1 MASYPPGCP
10 CRTIARR
17 TPRPRRR
24 CSAPGNDGA
33 RRSEP
38 AAAPIG
44 DRVRRWQACNG
55 TMLVPVTWTASTQHA
70 AASPSVTASGRRHG
84 CPGARHGGRVLAV
97 PKLHRVPPRAHDL
110 TGSAYPGQRG
120 LLAWHAA
127 DVDVHVAS
135 PSLGGSV
142 GRGRGSAGSRS
153 SLSGSLHHWD
163 GLASPYSSC
172 HFHHAYGAVWG

>member
-55 TMLVPVTWTASTQHA
+55 TMLVPVTWTASTSTRRRA
-70 AASPSVTASGRRHG
+70 RASPPAVAVTAVL
-84 CPGARHGGRVLAV
+84 ALVLAV

-153 SLSGSLHHWD
+153 SLPGPLPHRD
-163 GLASPYSSC
+163 
-172 HFHHAYGAVWG
+172 